1 MKRTPLLPVSAAMA
15 EVRAVYADL
24 ATRPVERSCTLRSG
38 CCHFRQTG
46 RTPYLTKGEA
56 LVMAQGVRAAGR
68 KELPERDDG
77 ACPMLHPRTERCMAY
92 ADRPFGCRTHFC
104 KEAGGPYE
112 RSVVVD
118 LIRRLE
124 QVDAALG
131 GDGARLFH
139 GAVETALEELML
151 ARPAKRKR

>member
-1 MKRTPLLPVSAAMA
+1 MA
-15 EVRAVYADL
+15 EVRAVYTEL
-24 ATRPVERSCTLRSG
+24 ATRPADRACALRSG
-38 CCHFRQTG
+38 CCHFRLTG

-68 KELPERDDG
+68 KELPEREDG

-92 ADRPFGCRTHFC
+92 TDRPFGCRTHFC

-112 RSVVVD
+112 RREVVD
-118 LIRRLE
+118 LIHRLE
-124 QVDAALG
+124 QVDTALG

-139 GAVETALEELML
+139 GAVEAALEELTV
-151 ARPAKRKR
+151 ARPAKRRR